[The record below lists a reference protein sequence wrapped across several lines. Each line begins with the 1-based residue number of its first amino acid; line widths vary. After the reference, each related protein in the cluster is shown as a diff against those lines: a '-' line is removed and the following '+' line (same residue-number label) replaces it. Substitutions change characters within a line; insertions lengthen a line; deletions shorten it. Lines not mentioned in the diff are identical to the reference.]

1 MNNVEK
7 CICMCFEHFIKQ
19 DRRNNKIF
27 LPALFLF
34 GIKHF
39 HSNMNAKN
47 KHTFAFFSVLM

>member
-1 MNNVEK
+1 MNNIENVYTCVLNISLSK
-7 CICMCFEHFIKQ
+7 I
-19 DRRNNKIF
+19 DNKIF
-27 LPALFLF
+27 LPMLFLF